1 MSRVCD
7 VEKVL
12 GTGIGRF
19 GMHNWSTVT
28 GVMYGAPAGGPMYQ
42 KTLIDY
48 IHYRYGITVK

>member
-1 MSRVCD
+1 MCD
-7 VEKVL
+7 VGKVL